1 VVGEEGSRRRGPCGV
16 EFDADE
22 RRGRISGVHHPR
34 QSDATSSAGLPN
46 SLASATLGQHDQQTA
61 VFRSAGLVE
70 ALIGCEVHS
79 GAHQRWE
86 ITNSGVR
93 RVAANGHGLPFS
105 MIKGPEAG

>member
-1 VVGEEGSRRRGPCGV
+1 M
-16 EFDADE
+16 
-22 RRGRISGVHHPR
+22 
-34 QSDATSSAGLPN
+34 
-46 SLASATLGQHDQQTA
+46 
-61 VFRSAGLVE
+61 VE